1 MLLHLP
7 LFENAVQQLSNGKR
21 VAMCAV
27 VKTRGSAPQ
36 SPGAMMTVDESGN
49 AIGTLGGGCIEAEVK
64 KRAFELLQSG
74 ESQELDFSLD
84 QNYGWD
90 DGLVCG
96 GSMTIAVN
104 TIIPEAGL
112 KAFQEVIDDVN
123 AGRPS
128 QVAIRTECDNGL
140 QEYRV
145 LVEAEP
151 KLVIAGAGHVGTE
164 LARLC
169 VNLEFDVTVIDD
181 REEFANSE
189 RLPKPIHPIAGD
201 IAETLSNYPIDC
213 NTYVVIVT
221 RGHKHDEKALAA
233 VIDSKAKYLG
243 MIGSKRKIQF
253 IYDNLK
259 NAGVTAEKIERVHA
273 PIGLDINAVTVP
285 EIAVSIAGELISIRR
300 KEKHKAVEGPFP
312 VSK

>member
-7 LFENAVQQLSNGKR
+7 LFENAVKQLSDNR
-21 VAMCAV
+21 RIALCAV

-36 SPGAMMTVDESGN
+36 SPGAMMMVDESGN
-49 AIGTLGGGCIEAEVK
+49 AVGTLGGGCIEAEVK
-64 KRAFELLQSG
+64 KRAFELLKGG
-74 ESQELDFSLD
+74 ESEELDFSLD

-96 GSMTIAVN
+96 GGMTIAVN
-104 TIIPEAGL
+104 TIFPEAGI
-112 KAFQEVIDDVN
+112 KEFQRVIDDVN
-123 AGRPS
+123 AGRPA
-128 QVAIRTECDNGL
+128 QVAVRTRCDDGL

-164 LARLC
+164 LALMC

-181 REEFANSE
+181 RKEFANPE
-189 RLPKPIHPIAGD
+189 RLPKPIRPVAGD
-201 IAETLSNYPIDC
+201 IADTLRSYPIDG

-243 MIGSKRKIQF
+243 MIGSKRKIKF

-259 NAGVTAEKIERVHA
+259 TAGVTTEKIERVHA

-285 EIAVSIAGELISIRR
+285 EIAVSIAGELIAMRR
-300 KEKHKAVEGPFP
+300 KEKHQTVEGPFLI
-312 VSK
+312 SK